1 MSCWDTNVY
10 FTLAEGNHST
20 YRSVREEPTAL
31 TLCQEI
37 LDAANFKVPSK
48 YPFLF

>member
-1 MSCWDTNVY
+1 MSCWDANVY
-10 FTLAEGNHST
+10 FTLAEGNHSID
-20 YRSVREEPTAL
+20 RSFREEPTTL
-31 TLCQEI
+31 KLCQEI